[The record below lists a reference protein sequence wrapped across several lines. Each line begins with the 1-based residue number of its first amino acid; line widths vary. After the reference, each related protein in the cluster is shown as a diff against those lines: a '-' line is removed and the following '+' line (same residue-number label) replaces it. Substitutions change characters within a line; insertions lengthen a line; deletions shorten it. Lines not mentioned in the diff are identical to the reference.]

1 MEKINQL
8 KQSIQ
13 RLSEADAKSML
24 LLTLINEQSRDSML
38 QFLLQQ
44 AKERDSS
51 KIQTVHI
58 VFGHS
63 PGGNLKAAFRNP
75 DYAKSEEIIVV
86 PGNFSVGPLKDVHT
100 RDGIEARF
108 QWLEQRYLIE
118 DDGLIICERE
128 MKEAIEK
135 IKNIPPHQD
144 ILIWTCQNAHEQIG
158 LRLVLAMLEQK
169 TNDIYVLDTF
179 QLFHEL
185 YTLPQLAE
193 DHYPRST
200 GEVSTE
206 DLLYFYEHFQR
217 WPLKEALRHSLCKE
231 GLNLLMDD
239 YDCIHTWKYHEL
251 WGNNN
256 EDREDDLIITCAK
269 RLQEEQE
276 EIHYQVAARLIG
288 EVLGHMEELREVEWI
303 DYRLRQ
309 LIQQGIFSYEGEL
322 KGILHYKVKLAD
334 ATNYNPS

>member
-8 KQSIQ
+8 KKSIKQ
-13 RLSEADAKSML
+13 LSEADAKTML

-44 AKERDSS
+44 AEERDLS
-51 KIQTVHI
+51 KVQTVHI

-63 PGGNLKAAFRNP
+63 PGGSLKAAFRHT
-75 DYAKSEEIIVV
+75 DYAKTEEIIVM

-100 RDGIEARF
+100 WGGIEARF
-108 QWLEQRYLIE
+108 QWLEERYVMD
-118 DDGLIICERE
+118 DDGLIIFERE
-128 MKEAIEK
+128 MKAAVEK
-135 IKNIPPHQD
+135 IKNIPPHQE
-144 ILIWTCQNAHEQIG
+144 IMIWTCQNAHEQIG

-169 TNDIYVLDTF
+169 INDIYVLDTF

-193 DHYPRST
+193 DNYPRST
-200 GEVSTE
+200 GEVNTE
-206 DLLYFYEHFQR
+206 NLLYFYEQSQGR
-217 WPLKEALRHSLCKE
+217 PLKKALRESLCKE

-239 YDCIHTWKYHEL
+239 YHCIHTWQYHEL

-256 EDREDDLIITCAK
+256 EDREDDFIIACAR

-276 EIHYQVAARLIG
+276 EVHYQVAARLIG

-303 DYRLRQ
+303 EYRLRQ
-309 LIQQGIFSYEGEL
+309 LIQQGIFSYQGEL
-322 KGILHYKVKLAD
+322 QGMLHYKVKLAEMQ
-334 ATNYNPS
+334 